1 MSESIHS
8 AIISALNAN
17 EATENTAQAGVT
29 AIVQSLVGAFSA
41 IKPDEKGKYKLE
53 CSDAVGLAKAI
64 YELSPSDKW
73 KNRRDA
79 ITNMCKRASKAME
92 LPYTVT
98 FGCTFKT
105 AKGEGGKEYWN
116 GEASFNVNPIV
127 DVPEIDLTDAMV
139 AIAGALRA
147 LAGADARTIAKA
159 LAAAKD
165 AAEPTTDELNLALQE
180 YAGLATAE

>member
-79 ITNMCKRASKAME
+79 ITNMAKRASKAME

-127 DVPEIDLTDAMV
+127 DVPEIDLTDSMIAL
-139 AIAGALRA
+139 AGALRA